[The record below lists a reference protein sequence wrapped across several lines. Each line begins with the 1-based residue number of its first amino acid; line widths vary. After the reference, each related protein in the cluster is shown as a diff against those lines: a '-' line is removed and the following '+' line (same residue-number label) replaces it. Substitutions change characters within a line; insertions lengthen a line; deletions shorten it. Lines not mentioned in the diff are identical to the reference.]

1 VDLIEFLGAR
11 LDEDEAV
18 AREAEGLHW
27 CTTKAYLGSVDVDDA
42 DRNRSVIMDREG
54 GSMSEE
60 TGAHVARWD
69 PARVLAE
76 VEAKRRVI
84 ELLDVSQDPA
94 MPAEAWILVT
104 RIAEAMACAWAD
116 HPDSDPAWLTDVD
129 TR

>member
-11 LDEDEAV
+11 LGEDEAAARACDMWPAPWSSEPNGSGWTVQSWKSGVPAV
-18 AREAEGLHW
+18 AHCEWSRPARH
-27 CTTKAYLGSVDVDDA
+27 
-42 DRNRSVIMDREG
+42 I
-54 GSMSEE
+54 
-60 TGAHVARWD
+60 ARWD

-116 HPDSDPAWLTDVD
+116 HPDFDPAWLTDVD